1 MIASIV
7 IVILAFLFGSLSIF
21 AQYIKNQ
28 AHRKKIEG
36 AISIPATLTFFG
48 IIAWL
53 MSHVHHLYDLGV
65 SPFVL
70 ILALTFFLLV
80 PAVTYI
86 FSPASRDAARSSRRS
101 R

>member
-21 AQYIKNQ
+21 TQYTKNQ
-28 AHRKKIEG
+28 ERRRKIEG
-36 AISIPATLTFFG
+36 ALSIPATLAFLG
-48 IIAWL
+48 VIAWL
-53 MSHVHHLYDLGV
+53 MSHAHHLYPGV
-65 SPFVL
+65 SPFAL

-86 FSPASRDAARSSRRS
+86 FSPASRDAARSSRRL

>member
-21 AQYIKNQ
+21 TQYTKNQ
-28 AHRKKIEG
+28 EHRRKIEG
-36 AISIPATLTFFG
+36 AISIPATLAFFCA
-48 IIAWL
+48 IAWL
-53 MSHVHHLYDLGV
+53 MSHAHHLHDLRV
-65 SPFVL
+65 SPFAL
-70 ILALTFFLLV
+70 ILALTFFLFV

-86 FSPASRDAARSSRRS
+86 FSPASRDTARMSRRS

>member
-7 IVILAFLFGSLSIF
+7 IVILAFLFGSLSVF

-28 AHRKKIEG
+28 ERRKKIEG
-36 AISIPATLTFFG
+36 AISIPATLAFFG
-48 IIAWL
+48 IITWL

-65 SPFVL
+65 SPFAL
-70 ILALTFFLLV
+70 LLALTFFLFV

-86 FSPASRDAARSSRRS
+86 FSPANRDAARSSRRS